1 MSLILLQNRLFD
13 HNKDTTDNASPSDA
27 PTPPVKHQNTAVKY
41 AVKSELDKF
50 WEKLSNDRQQ
60 APPPPENRAASK
72 LLVKS
77 EVEKTAKQYIQS
89 TPLRAPCG
97 PLFGNIDKR
106 DDNFKLPLPVFTD
119 FEVTTISEVESREVR
134 QTPLETSVLKT
145 PAK

>member
-1 MSLILLQNRLFD
+1 
-13 HNKDTTDNASPSDA
+13 
-27 PTPPVKHQNTAVKY
+27 
-41 AVKSELDKF
+41 
-50 WEKLSNDRQQ
+50 LSNDHQQPPQ

-77 EVEKTAKQYIQS
+77 EVEKTVKQYTQS
-89 TPLRAPCG
+89 TPLRTPCG
-97 PLFGNIDKR
+97 PQFGNIDKR
-106 DDNFKLPLPVFTD
+106 DFNFKLPLPVFTD